1 MNVRQALKKAG
12 EEAGTKPTKQALA
25 NVFASGGKDS
35 AITPQAIGQWG
46 KKMPLLRQYQLRE
59 IRPEWFKDA

>member
-1 MNVRQALKKAG
+1 MSAFSVVGVNEVSDESQLVSTLFR
-12 EEAGTKPTKQALA
+12 